1 MHIEWRDWQLNGI
14 YARIKSV
21 LLGWVAYHNKE
32 GIGRQIVKELRI
44 IVAGSRGFKNY
55 RLLSDTI
62 MEYLGSMDDTD
73 LINSP
78 SQVKFIS
85 GNAKGADVLGEE
97 FAYTWGYDVVR
108 FPADWD
114 GLGKRAGYVR
124 NDEMAKYS
132 MTDGNYGVLIAFW
145 DGKSKGTR
153 HMIDLAK
160 KNGLEVR
167 VVRFDNAEI
176 GK

>member
-44 IVAGSRGFKNY
+44 IVAGSRDFKNY

-85 GNAKGADVLGEE
+85 GNAKGADVLGEQ
-97 FAYTWGYDVVR
+97 FAYTRGYDVVR
-108 FPADWD
+108 FPADW
-114 GLGKRAGYVR
+114 GRTRKEIWLCKKCQNGRVCYGRWKLWCTYCVLG
-124 NDEMAKYS
+124 
-132 MTDGNYGVLIAFW
+132 W
-145 DGKSKGTR
+145 
-153 HMIDLAK
+153 
-160 KNGLEVR
+160 
-167 VVRFDNAEI
+167 
-176 GK
+176 